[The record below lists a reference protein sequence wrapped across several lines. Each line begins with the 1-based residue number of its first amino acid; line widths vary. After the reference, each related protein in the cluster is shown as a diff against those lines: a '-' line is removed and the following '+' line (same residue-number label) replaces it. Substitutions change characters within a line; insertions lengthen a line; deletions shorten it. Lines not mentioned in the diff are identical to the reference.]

1 MEKKIPIFRF
11 LVEKLKENGTETRIW
26 HIEHPRHKYC
36 LGQVE
41 IHSLK
46 SSEHFVERK
55 IPIFRIFDWKPN
67 KMGPRQRILWL
78 IEHTRHKYCL
88 RQVKNTHQRDSDN
101 FRTEH
106 LPICF

>member
-1 MEKKIPIFRF
+1 MEPRQSIWHIEHTRHKYCHKQLEIHSLKNFGHFANRKKYHYFAF

-46 SSEHFVERK
+46 SLEHFVERK
-55 IPIFRIFDWKPN
+55 IPIFRVLDWKP
-67 KMGPRQRILWL
+67 K
-78 IEHTRHKYCL
+78 
-88 RQVKNTHQRDSDN
+88 
-101 FRTEH
+101 
-106 LPICF
+106 